1 MLNRIPRAPI
11 AAALLAM
18 LAACGGGD
26 GNDTATSS
34 SPRTQPGTPT
44 PATSTPTQGQH
55 GAADSNPMVTPALPG
70 NSAGAPTTTSPLTPP
85 TQGNGSTA
93 TPIAATGN
101 LVLDTR
107 TSAPISSNGI
117 RGDVLLTGLSQLGC
131 SGPLSPVSSLDGP
144 RSAGADEQA
153 LPVIGAGTEL
163 TPSNYVLRPDAAGI
177 ATPLAGLCQRMNY
190 RPPVDGRV
198 YELNVFS
205 NPIYRYSP
213 SATLGFHYLDAE
225 LQLAVTTEAFAL
237 SAIADVDDTEDRG
250 PAFQGQ
256 ERAEQELH
264 LSAGGVMTVNRDALV
279 PFDTRRIWGNGQHGI
294 ELLVLPADAAN
305 RFRLCWSA
313 DLQYARRL
321 QCTIWGVPANWRYG
335 AELQFVDQ
343 YLVDDRSSHAG
354 EAEGSVRYFRA
365 DAR

>member
-34 SPRTQPGTPT
+34 SPRTQPGTT
-44 PATSTPTQGQH
+44 TGSPTQGQH
-55 GAADSNPMVTPALPG
+55 GAANSTPMTAPALPG
-70 NSAGAPTTTSPLTPP
+70 NSAGAPTTTSPAAPGA
-85 TQGNGSTA
+85 QGNGRTGTS
-93 TPIAATGN
+93 AAPTGN

-107 TSAPISSNGI
+107 ISAPISSNGI

-144 RSAGADEQA
+144 RTAGADEQA

-163 TPSNYVLRPDAAGI
+163 SPSNYVLRPDAAGI
-177 ATPLAGLCQRMNY
+177 ATPLAGLCQRMTY

-198 YELNVFS
+198 YELNIFS
-205 NPIYRYSP
+205 NPIYRFSP
-213 SATLGFHYLDAE
+213 SATRGFHYLDAE
-225 LQLAVTTEAFAL
+225 LQLAVTAEAFAL
-237 SAIADVDDTEDRG
+237 SAIAEVDNTEDRG

-256 ERAEQELH
+256 ERAEQDLR

-279 PFDTRRIWGNGQHGI
+279 PFDTRRTWTNGNDDI
-294 ELLVLPADAAN
+294 ELLVLPADASN
-305 RFRLCWSA
+305 RFRLCWA
-313 DLQYARRL
+313 VDLKYARRL
-321 QCTIWGVPANWRYG
+321 QCTIWGVPANWRHG

-354 EAEGSVRYFRA
+354 ETEGSFRYFRA